1 MIAPVLVYFIIF
13 SYLPMVGVYN
23 AFTNYNME
31 GGLFRS
37 PFIGFKNFE
46 FLFTSGILFKITKNT
61 ILYNLAFMFFG
72 SFFEIMTAI
81 MLTEIASKPFKKVS
95 QSFMLLPHFISFVLV
110 AVFAYNLLNVDNGII
125 NTIRKDLGFEPYS
138 FYSEPSAWKYILV
151 FVDIWKGTGYGSIVY
166 MAAIMGIGN
175 EYYEAAKIDGAT
187 IFQQIW
193 YITLP
198 LIRPTFVL
206 LFLFKIGKI
215 LNGNFGMFYQLVG
228 NNGLLLDA
236 TDIIDTFVYR
246 SLTANFDIGMGTAA
260 GLYQSFFGFLLV
272 MCSNYFVRKV
282 NPDYALF

>member
-72 SFFEIMTAI
+72 SCFEIMTAI